1 MQLTSNIMM
10 VRPAHFGY
18 NVETAE
24 NNAFQINDKSLNP
37 TEIEQKAIAEFDTFV
52 KKLRAVGVNVIVF
65 QDTDKPIKSDAVFP
79 NNWISFHRNGNVITY
94 PIFSPIRRQERRFE
108 LIESLSETFEVA
120 HHIQLESW
128 ENVGQYLEGTGSMV
142 VDREHQIAYGCLSI
156 RTDQI
161 LFDEFCSVMECEQV
175 TFHSFDK
182 DGLEVYHTNVMM
194 AMGDKFVVICM
205 ESVPIKA
212 DKERLLA
219 TFKKTNKTI
228 IEISLDQMY
237 AFAGNM
243 LQVKNT
249 NGDTFLVMSSQAFN
263 SLNEAQIQ
271 KINQFTQILHSDLT
285 TIETYGGGSARCMMA
300 EVFLPLK

>member
-1 MQLTSNIMM
+1 MM

>member
-1 MQLTSNIMM
+1 MM

-37 TEIEQKAIAEFDTFV
+37 IEIEQKAIAEFDTFV

-94 PIFSPIRRQERRFE
+94 PIFSPIRRQERRLE

-271 KINQFTQILHSDLT
+271 KINQFTQILHSDLM